1 MGDILPDGTIQGYQ
15 GICPKC
21 RATIDTNMQGTE
33 MGTHNCVRRI
43 ILHKLSYISKEL
55 QKYNEIDVEV
65 EVIKEY
71 RRGIFHVVF
80 PCGFRTD
87 RNGEG
92 NGRIIAFDANNDYAK
107 MWSEVNYK
115 SLFY

>member
-21 RATIDTNMQGTE
+21 RATIDTNIQGNVI
-33 MGTHNCVRRI
+33 GNHNCIRKI
-43 ILHKLSYISKEL
+43 ILHKMTYVSKGL
-55 QKYNEIDVEV
+55 QKYNNIDVEV

-71 RRGIFHVVF
+71 RKGVFHVIF

-87 RNGEG
+87 TRCGEG
-92 NGRIIAFDANNDYAK
+92 GGRIIAWDANN
-107 MWSEVNYK
+107 N
-115 SLFY
+115 